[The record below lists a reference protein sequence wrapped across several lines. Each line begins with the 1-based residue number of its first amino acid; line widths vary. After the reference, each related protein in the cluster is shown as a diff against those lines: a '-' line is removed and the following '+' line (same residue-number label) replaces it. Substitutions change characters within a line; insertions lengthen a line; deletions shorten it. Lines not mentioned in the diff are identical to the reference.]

1 MKGESVLVV
10 DDSLEM
16 LELLQRQLKGM
27 HFITFQASN
36 VHDAIEVLK
45 HTSVDL
51 LITDLQM
58 PEVNGMQLVHYVKE
72 HYPELPVLV
81 VTGYPSISGAVEA
94 LKSGVIDYLVKPFT
108 QLELSQSVENCLLKN
123 RKEKRQVKTQENL
136 NNPSPFAVLGMIGRS
151 ESMKRLA
158 EVIQLIK
165 NNAVTVLIEGES
177 GTGKELVARAI
188 HYSGQRSK
196 APFISVN
203 CGAIPENLLESELF
217 GFLKGSFTG
226 AMENRVGF
234 FQAANTG
241 TIFLD
246 EIGNASHNVQSRLL
260 RVLQEK
266 EVTMIGSSKAQ
277 KIDVRIIAAT
287 NSALQQMVR
296 LGTFREDL
304 YYRLN
309 VVNIEM
315 PPLRERKDDIPLL
328 IHFFLRK
335 HGSEFDR
342 TPEISQ
348 QALDILIRHSWPGNV
363 RELENVIQRS
373 LIMGRGS
380 IDVKDLSDY
389 LKIQTPK
396 NSGNRQSSQ
405 TEFLTLKEQEKEYI
419 LKVLDSVD
427 QNKTKAAEIL
437 GIDRKTLGQK
447 IK

>member
-27 HFITFQASN
+27 DLVTFRASN
-36 VHDAIEVLK
+36 VPDAIEVLK
-45 HTSVDL
+45 HTSLDL

-58 PEVNGMQLVHYVKE
+58 PEINGMQLVQYVKE

-94 LKSGVIDYLVKPFT
+94 VKSGVIDYLVKPFT
-108 QLELSQSVENCLLKN
+108 QLELSQSVENCLKKN
-123 RKEKRQVKTQENL
+123 SKKHRESTGDKQL
-136 NNPSPFAVLGMIGRS
+136 DNPSPFAVLGMIGRS
-151 ESMKRLA
+151 DAMKKLA
-158 EVIQLIK
+158 DMIQLIK
-165 NNAVTVLIEGES
+165 NNSATVLIEGES

-188 HYSGQRSK
+188 HYSGHRSK

-226 AMENRVGF
+226 AMDNRVGF
-234 FQAANTG
+234 FQAANQG

-246 EIGNASHNVQSRLL
+246 EIGTASHNVQTRLL

-266 EVTMIGSSKAQ
+266 EITMIGSSKAE

-287 NSALQQMVR
+287 NAGLQQMVKQ
-296 LGTFREDL
+296 GTFREDL

-315 PPLRERKDDIPLL
+315 PSLRERKEDIPLL
-328 IHFFLRK
+328 VHFFLRK
-335 HGSEFDR
+335 HGSELSSMPKITD
-342 TPEISQ
+342 EAI
-348 QALDILIRHSWPGNV
+348 DILQRHSWPGNV
-363 RELENVIQRS
+363 RELENIVQRS
-373 LIMGRGS
+373 LIMGRGT
-380 IDVKDLSDY
+380 IDVKELPEY
-389 LKIQTPK
+389 LKVPMPAYSEK
-396 NSGNRQSSQ
+396 SPS
-405 TEFLTLKEQEKEYI
+405 FKTLKEQEREYI
-419 LKVLDSVD
+419 LKVLDAVG
-427 QNKTKAAEIL
+427 QNKTRAAEIL

>member
-1 MKGESVLVV
+1 MMKGESVLVV

-27 HFITFQASN
+27 HLITFQASN
-36 VHDAIEVLK
+36 VSDAIELLK
-45 HTSVDL
+45 HTSIDL

-58 PEVNGMQLVHYVKE
+58 PEINGMQLVHYVKE

-94 LKSGVIDYLVKPFT
+94 VKFGVIDYLVKPFT
-108 QLELSQSVENCLLKN
+108 QIELSQSVENCLLKKRNN
-123 RKEKRQVKTQENL
+123 RL
-136 NNPSPFAVLGMIGRS
+136 NSKSTKNIENPSPFAVLGMIGRS
-151 ESMKRLA
+151 ESMNKLA
-158 EVIQLIK
+158 DVIQLIK
-165 NNAVTVLIEGES
+165 NNSATVLIEGES

-188 HYSGQRSK
+188 HYSGHRSK

-226 AMENRVGF
+226 AMENCVGF
-234 FQAANTG
+234 FQAANQG

-246 EIGNASHNVQSRLL
+246 EIGNASHNVQTRLL

-266 EVTMIGSSKAQ
+266 EITMIGSSKAE

-287 NSALQQMVR
+287 NSNLQQMVR
-296 LGTFREDL
+296 QGSFREDL

-315 PPLRERKDDIPLL
+315 PALRERKDDIPLL
-328 IHFFLRK
+328 VHFFLRK
-335 HGSEFDR
+335 HGAELTR
-342 TPEISQ
+342 KPEITD
-348 QALDILIRHSWPGNV
+348 QAVEILLRHSWPGNV

-373 LIMGRGS
+373 LIMGRGI

-389 LKIQTPK
+389 LKTPMPAY
-396 NSGNRQSSQ
+396 SPSSSS
-405 TEFLTLKEQEKEYI
+405 FKTLKDQEREYI
-419 LKVLDSVD
+419 LKVLESVN

>member
-27 HFITFQASN
+27 DLVTFRASN
-36 VHDAIEVLK
+36 VPDAIEVLK
-45 HTSVDL
+45 HTSLDL

-58 PEVNGMQLVHYVKE
+58 PEINGMQLVQYVKE

-94 LKSGVIDYLVKPFT
+94 VKSGVIDYLVKPFT
-108 QLELSQSVENCLLKN
+108 QLELSQSVENCLQKN
-123 RKEKRQVKTQENL
+123 RKKHRESTGDKQL
-136 NNPSPFAVLGMIGRS
+136 DNPSPFAVLGMIGRS
-151 ESMKRLA
+151 DAMKKLA
-158 EVIQLIK
+158 DMIQLIK
-165 NNAVTVLIEGES
+165 NNSATVLIEGES

-188 HYSGQRSK
+188 HYSGHRSK

-226 AMENRVGF
+226 AMDNRVGF
-234 FQAANTG
+234 FQAANQG

-246 EIGNASHNVQSRLL
+246 EIGNASHNVQTRLL

-266 EVTMIGSSKAQ
+266 EITMIGSSKAE

-287 NSALQQMVR
+287 NAGLQQMVKQ
-296 LGTFREDL
+296 GTFREDL

-315 PPLRERKDDIPLL
+315 PSLRERKEDIPLL
-328 IHFFLRK
+328 VHFFLRK
-335 HGSEFDR
+335 HGSELSSMPKITD
-342 TPEISQ
+342 EAI
-348 QALDILIRHSWPGNV
+348 DILQRHSWPGNV
-363 RELENVIQRS
+363 RELENIVQRS
-373 LIMGRGS
+373 LIMGRGT
-380 IDVKDLSDY
+380 IDVKDLPEY
-389 LKIQTPK
+389 LKVPMPAYSEK
-396 NSGNRQSSQ
+396 SPL
-405 TEFLTLKEQEKEYI
+405 FKTLKEQEREYI
-419 LKVLDSVD
+419 LKVLDAVG
-427 QNKTKAAEIL
+427 QNKTRAAEIL

>member
-10 DDSLEM
+10 DDSPEM

-27 HFITFQASN
+27 QFITFQASN
-36 VHDAIEVLK
+36 VPDAIDVLK

-94 LKSGVIDYLVKPFT
+94 VKSGVIDYLVKPFT
-108 QLELSQSVENCLLKN
+108 QSELHQSVENCLSKN
-123 RKEKRQVKTQENL
+123 RKEKHRKQEQENL
-136 NNPSPFAVLGMIGRS
+136 DNPSPFAVLGMIGRS

-158 EVIQLIK
+158 EIIQLIR
-165 NNAVTVLIEGES
+165 NNTVTTLISGES

-226 AMENRVGF
+226 AMENRTGF

-266 EVTMIGSSKAQ
+266 EITMIGSSKAQ

-287 NSALQQMVR
+287 NADLQQMVR
-296 LGTFREDL
+296 QGTFREDL

-315 PPLRERKDDIPLL
+315 PPLRDRKDDIPLL
-328 IHFFLRK
+328 VHFFLRK
-335 HGSEFDR
+335 HGSEFER
-342 TPEISQ
+342 TPVISQ
-348 QALDILIRHSWPGNV
+348 QALAILIRHGWPGNV
-363 RELENVIQRS
+363 RELENVIQRA
-373 LIMGRGS
+373 LIMGRGN

-389 LKIQTPK
+389 LKMDAPK
-396 NSGNRQSSQ
+396 NTTSQ
-405 TEFLTLKEQEKEYI
+405 TEFKTLKEQEKEYI

>member
-16 LELLQRQLKGM
+16 LELLQRQLRALNL
-27 HFITFQASN
+27 ITFQASN
-36 VHDAIEVLK
+36 VHDAIELLK

-72 HYPELPVLV
+72 HYPGLPVLV

-94 LKSGVIDYLVKPFT
+94 VKSGVIDYLVKPFT
-108 QLELSQSVENCLLKN
+108 QAELSQSVENCLAKT
-123 RKEKRQVKTQENL
+123 RKDKLHQKKDNSL
-136 NNPSPFAVLGMIGRS
+136 DNPSPFAVLGMIGRS
-151 ESMKRLA
+151 ESMKQLA

-165 NNAVTVLIEGES
+165 NNAATVLIEGES

-188 HYSGQRSK
+188 HYSGSRSK
-196 APFISVN
+196 APFVSVN

-234 FQAANTG
+234 FQAADKG

-246 EIGNASHNVQSRLL
+246 EIGNASHAVQTRLL

-266 EVTMIGSSKAQ
+266 EITMIGSSKVQ

-287 NSALQQMVR
+287 NSGLQQMVK

-315 PPLRERKDDIPLL
+315 PPLRERKEDIPLL
-328 IHFFLRK
+328 VHFFLRK
-335 HGSEFDR
+335 HGADFTR
-342 TPEISQ
+342 KAEITD
-348 QALDILIRHSWPGNV
+348 QAQEILLRHSWPGNV
-363 RELENVIQRS
+363 RELENIIQRA

-389 LKIQTPK
+389 LKIAVPEQARGT
-396 NSGNRQSSQ
+396 SS
-405 TEFLTLKEQEKEYI
+405 TFKSLKEQEKEYI
-419 LKVLDSVD
+419 LKVLESVG

-447 IK
+447 LK